1 MMRSKRL
8 MERLAARGIS
18 AALIHKRVNMRYL
31 SGYTGEGC
39 LLVTDEGMTVFTDFR
54 YVEQVSRQAPESRC
68 VRTRNGQELHALVRE
83 ALGGRQ
89 SLAIEDDFLSHKE
102 YCYFAD
108 NLPGVALHSME
119 REVERL
125 REIKEESEIASIQR
139 AAAIACAAFDKL
151 LGLIRPGVTEK
162 ELATELD
169 YLMLRGGAERT
180 GFDTIACA
188 GANGSLPHAIPSDY
202 KIREG
207 ELITFD
213 FGAVVDLSLIH
224 I

>member
-54 YVEQVSRQAPESRC
+54 YIEQVSRQAPESRC
-68 VRTRNGQELHALVRE
+68 VRTRNGQELHALVLE

-89 SLAIEDDFLSHKE
+89 SLAIEDDFLSHRD

-108 NLPGVALHSME
+108 HLPGVALQTNCGPVFH
-119 REVERL
+119 
-125 REIKEESEIASIQR
+125 
-139 AAAIACAAFDKL
+139 C
-151 LGLIRPGVTEK
+151 P
-162 ELATELD
+162 
-169 YLMLRGGAERT
+169 YAERRLWAAGSNRCKKAGEAHGLSRSFKAISCRRRQDCPQ
-180 GFDTIACA
+180 GFGNTDFSGREKRVIRKKRF
-188 GANGSLPHAIPSDY
+188 LPLFSD
-202 KIREG
+202 RLQGHSTNAE
-207 ELITFD
+207 
-213 FGAVVDLSLIH
+213 
-224 I
+224 

>member
-68 VRTRNGQELHALVRE
+68 VHRNGQELHALVRE

-89 SLAIEDDFLSHKE
+89 SLAIEDDFLRIRNNACS
-102 YCYFAD
+102 AD
-108 NLPGVALHSME
+108 HLPGVALHPME

-162 ELATELD
+162 NWP
-169 YLMLRGGAERT
+169 R
-180 GFDTIACA
+180 
-188 GANGSLPHAIPSDY
+188 SW
-202 KIREG
+202 
-207 ELITFD
+207 IT
-213 FGAVVDLSLIH
+213 
-224 I
+224 

>member
-83 ALGGRQ
+83 ALDGRQ

-125 REIKEESEIASIQR
+125 REIKEESVR
-139 AAAIACAAFDKL
+139 
-151 LGLIRPGVTEK
+151 GV
-162 ELATELD
+162 
-169 YLMLRGGAERT
+169 R
-180 GFDTIACA
+180 
-188 GANGSLPHAIPSDY
+188 
-202 KIREG
+202 
-207 ELITFD
+207 
-213 FGAVVDLSLIH
+213 
-224 I
+224 